1 MSQNAETRP
10 ARHADRHSR
19 FPKSRVDALTDG
31 VFAFAMTLLV
41 LDIRLPDDLKIED
54 AAALTAHLMSL
65 GHETLTY
72 LISFL
77 VLGAFWRGTI
87 EARAS
92 EEQVGQNVVG
102 VSLWL
107 LFLVTVVPFS
117 SGLVSRYG
125 QFTPA
130 ILVYAAN
137 MGALALL
144 VVALRYLDVAP
155 ERRSLSAA
163 FGQRLPLFLAS
174 AVLSAALGFVAPH
187 AAMYAYL
194 LNIASRLPFW
204 PKAVASHGE
213 N

>member
-1 MSQNAETRP
+1 MSQTAETRP
-10 ARHADRHSR
+10 VHPAEHHSR

-41 LDIRLPDDLKIED
+41 LDIRLPDDLTIDD
-54 AAALTAHLMSL
+54 AAALSAHLMSL

-87 EARAS
+87 EARRS
-92 EEQVGQNVVG
+92 EEQVGHTVVG

-155 ERRSLSAA
+155 ERRSLAAA
-163 FGQRLPLFLAS
+163 FGQRLPLFLVS
-174 AVLSAALGFVAPH
+174 ALLSAALGFVAPH
-187 AAMYAYL
+187 AALYAYF
-194 LNIASRLPFW
+194 LNILSRLPFW
-204 PKAVASHGE
+204 PNTPVSAGRS
-213 N
+213 

>member
-1 MSQNAETRP
+1 MEPS
-10 ARHADRHSR
+10 RHSR

-41 LDIRLPDDLKIED
+41 LDIRLPDDLRIDD

-87 EARAS
+87 EARRS

-174 AVLSAALGFVAPH
+174 AVLSAVLGFVAPH

-204 PKAVASHGE
+204 PKAVASSGG

>member
-1 MSQNAETRP
+1 MSQNAESRP
-10 ARHADRHSR
+10 AGRAERHAR

-41 LDIRLPDDLKIED
+41 LDIRLPDDLKIDD
-54 AAALTAHLMSL
+54 AAALTAHLLSL
-65 GHETLTY
+65 GHEILTY

-87 EARAS
+87 ETRRS
-92 EEQVGQNVVG
+92 EEQVGHNVVG

-125 QFTPA
+125 AFSPA

-155 ERRSLSAA
+155 ERRSLAAA
-163 FGQRLPLFLAS
+163 FGDRLPLFLAS
-174 AVLSAALGFVAPH
+174 ALLSALLGLAAPH

-194 LNIASRLPFW
+194 LNILSRLPFW
-204 PKAVASHGE
+204 PKAPADTDRS
-213 N
+213 

>member
-1 MSQNAETRP
+1 MEPS
-10 ARHADRHSR
+10 RHSR

-41 LDIRLPDDLKIED
+41 LDIRLPDDLRIDD

-87 EARAS
+87 EARRS

-174 AVLSAALGFVAPH
+174 AVLSAVLGFVAPH

-204 PKAVASHGE
+204 PKAVASSGE

>member
-1 MSQNAETRP
+1 MSQNAES
-10 ARHADRHSR
+10 RHAGRAEHHAR

-41 LDIRLPDDLKIED
+41 LDIRLPDDLKIDD
-54 AAALTAHLMSL
+54 AAALTAHLLSL

-87 EARAS
+87 ETRRS
-92 EEQVGQNVVG
+92 EEQVGHNVVG

-125 QFTPA
+125 AFSPA

-155 ERRSLSAA
+155 ERRSLVAA
-163 FGQRLPLFLAS
+163 FGDRLPLFLAS
-174 AVLSAALGFVAPH
+174 ALLSALLGLVAPH

-194 LNIASRLPFW
+194 LNILSRLPFW
-204 PKAVASHGE
+204 PKTPAEADRS
-213 N
+213 